1 MEYKRTMLISPN
13 KVKESGKLN
22 INVDDRKIAASIR
35 TAQNVYLVDVIGSEL
50 VEKLQLL
57 VYNKIEGLSG
67 DTIDSPENIAY
78 KTLLDEYVTEALQE
92 KTVIDLCIRISYKV
106 RNMGVVKNSDTNVN
120 ASDIDD
126 IKYIQNYMETEYN
139 HTLNRMAEFLCQN
152 KAAFPECKFDCD
164 CSHTPKYANV
174 NLWLG

>member
-1 MEYKRTMLISPN
+1 MEYKNTMLVSPN

-22 INVDDRKIAASIR
+22 VNVDDRAIAASIR

-50 VEKLQLL
+50 VEKLQEL
-57 VYNKIEGLSG
+57 VFNKIEGASAN
-67 DTIDSPENIAY
+67 TIDSEENIAY
-78 KTLLDEYVTEALQE
+78 KTLLDEYVVEALQE

-126 IKYIQNYMETEYN
+126 IKYIQNYLETEYN
-139 HTLNRMAEFLCQN
+139 HTLNRMAEFLCNN
-152 KAAFPECKFDCD
+152 KEAFPESKFDCN
-164 CSHTPKYANV
+164 CHRTPKYCNV